1 MSRAQSPLL
10 AYAKII
16 TDFMV
21 IYRGAT
27 KRRTA
32 RYCNKADRKSIIK
45 ADEVRV
51 VFNVSTEDF
60 HVIDVTISDKLT
72 AIIIFLP

>member
-1 MSRAQSPLL
+1 MGRAQSPLL

-27 KRRTA
+27 K
-32 RYCNKADRKSIIK
+32 YVLHCNKADRKGIK
-45 ADEVRV
+45 KTADEIRV
-51 VFNVSTEDF
+51 VLFNVSTEDF
-60 HVIDVTISDKLT
+60 HV
-72 AIIIFLP
+72 